1 MTTMRPI
8 RAIATGLLVASLAL
22 AGCATREPTTPG
34 SSAAPTTVAP
44 TTTPPSPPTPSP
56 EPPGTSAQPPSP
68 AEAVASAVAFLRR
81 EVGMT
86 GMTDPVAGPFRWT
99 GARTGQVD
107 IRARGYADV
116 NPPRGPVTTVSLQR
130 LRTVWYVLGTR
141 TTAIGVVSPRPQ
153 DPIRSPVELLVSAQ
167 GRVHVRITQDR
178 YGKDLELGSGD
189 LVPHYDSSDLN
200 GQVTF
205 RSPSGPTGSVVL
217 TMASGHEGQPVCAT
231 VVRVRLAT
239 SQPPRIEAVRAIPQ
253 LSTKDGI
260 VQLPAVVTFQVTAT
274 RAERARLIYTPTGT
288 GAAWY
293 AQVVAQDSTAS
304 NGLRLT
310 WAPKGAWGQLAVE
323 VLGPGGTA
331 RHDIGQVLSV

>member
-1 MTTMRPI
+1 MDRHLGRT
-8 RAIATGLLVASLAL
+8 IALTIVGILVAASLVGAGWWL
-22 AGCATREPTTPG
+22 AQRGDAPAASGPPAATAPATVTPTTPP
-34 SSAAPTTVAP
+34 ATPA
-44 TTTPPSPPTPSP
+44 TPPD
-56 EPPGTSAQPPSP
+56 AK
-68 AEAVASAVAFLRR
+68 AAVATAVAFMRR

-86 GMTDPVAGPFRWT
+86 GMTDPVTGPFRWT

-107 IRARGYADV
+107 IRPRGYADV

-130 LRTVWYVLGTR
+130 LSTVWYVLGAR
-141 TTAIGVVSPRPQ
+141 TTAIRVVSPRPQ

-167 GRVHVRITQDR
+167 GRVHVRVTQDR

-189 LVPHYDSSDLN
+189 LVPRDDSSDLN
-200 GQVTF
+200 GQVAF
-205 RSPSGPTGSVVL
+205 RNPSGPTGSVVL
-217 TMASGHEGQPVCAT
+217 TMVSGHEGQPVCAT

-239 SQPPRIEAVRAIPQ
+239 SQPPRIQAVRAIPP
-253 LSTKDGI
+253 LSSKDG
-260 VQLPAVVTFQVTAT
+260 VLQLPAVVSFQVTAT
-274 RAERARLIYTPTGT
+274 RAERARLIYTATGT

-310 WAPKGAWGQLAVE
+310 WRPKGAWGQLAVE

-331 RHDIGQVLSV
+331 RHEIGQVLSI

>member
-1 MTTMRPI
+1 MSTMRPI
-8 RAIATGLLVASLAL
+8 RTIATGLLVASLAL
-22 AGCATREPTTPG
+22 AGCATRQPTTPG
-34 SSAAPTTVAP
+34 PSAAPTTVAP
-44 TTTPPSPPTPSP
+44 TTPPTQSP
-56 EPPGTSAQPPSP
+56 KPPVTSPQPPSP
-68 AEAVASAVAFLRR
+68 AEAVATAVAFMRR

-107 IRARGYADV
+107 IRARGYADL

-130 LRTVWYVLGTR
+130 LRTVWYVLGAR
-141 TTAIGVVSPRPQ
+141 TTTIGVVSPRPQ
-153 DPIRSPVELLVSAQ
+153 GPIRSPVELLVSAQ

-189 LVPHYDSSDLN
+189 LIPHYDSSDLN
-200 GQVTF
+200 GHVAF

-231 VVRVRLAT
+231 VVRVHLAT
-239 SQPPRIEAVRAIPQ
+239 SQPPRIQGVRAVPQ
-253 LSTKDGI
+253 LSTKDG
-260 VQLPAVVTFQVTAT
+260 VLQLPAVVSFQITAT

-310 WAPKGAWGQLAVE
+310 WHPRE
-323 VLGPGGTA
+323 PG
-331 RHDIGQVLSV
+331 DS